1 MENKNKIYHAVEK
14 TPYRKARRKQFLVA
28 GLGLFGTSV
37 ALTLQQMGYEVYTLD
52 SEESLVQ
59 DLSTQLNYVV
69 CGDASDKKTLQSLPL
84 EDIDVAVVAIGN
96 VERNM
101 MCTMLLKELGIKQVV
116 AKAINNLHGAMLNK
130 IGADKVVY
138 AERDMGERVAHNL
151 ISAGVMDYIELS
163 SEISVMSLAIPAEFV
178 GKNLIEADLRRRY
191 DVNVV
196 AIKRDGRT
204 IVNPKAQEV
213 FQPEDEIIVLGTHE
227 GVKRMG
233 VDF

>member
-1 MENKNKIYHAVEK
+1 MS
-14 TPYRKARRKQFLVA
+14 KAKRKQFLVA

-37 ALTLQQMGYEVYTLD
+37 AVTLQGLGYEVYAMD
-52 SEESLVQ
+52 SDESLVQ
-59 DLSTQLNYVV
+59 NLSSQLTYVV
-69 CGDASDKKTLQSLPL
+69 SGDASDRKTLQALPL

-101 MCTMLLKELGIKQVV
+101 MTTMLLKELGIKQVV
-116 AKAINNLHGAMLNK
+116 SKAINNLHGAMLSK

-163 SEISVMSLAIPAEFV
+163 GEISVMSLPIPTEFI

-196 AIKRDGRT
+196 AIKREGRT
-204 IVNPKAQEV
+204 MVNPKAQEV
-213 FQPEDEIIVLGTHE
+213 FQPEDEIVVLGTHE

>member
-1 MENKNKIYHAVEK
+1 M
-14 TPYRKARRKQFLVA
+14 RKAKRKQFLVA

-37 ALTLQQMGYEVYTLD
+37 ALTLQQMGYEVYALD
-52 SEESLVQ
+52 SEEGLVQ

-69 CGDASDKKTLQSLPL
+69 CGDASDRKTLQSLPL

-116 AKAINNLHGAMLNK
+116 SKAINNLHGAMLSK

-163 SEISVMSLAIPAEFV
+163 GEISVMSLPIPTEFI

-196 AIKRDGRT
+196 AIKREGRT
-204 IVNPKAQEV
+204 MVNPKAQEV
-213 FQPEDEIIVLGTHE
+213 FQPEDEIVVLGTHE

>member
-1 MENKNKIYHAVEK
+1 MS
-14 TPYRKARRKQFLVA
+14 KAKRKQFLVA

-37 ALTLQQMGYEVYTLD
+37 ALTLQQMGYEVYALD
-52 SEESLVQ
+52 SEEVLVQ

-69 CGDASDKKTLQSLPL
+69 CGDASDRKTLQSLPL

-101 MCTMLLKELGIKQVV
+101 MCTMLLKELGVKQVV

-138 AERDMGERVAHNL
+138 AERDMGERLAHNL

-163 SEISVMSLAIPAEFV
+163 SEISVMSLPIPTEYV
-178 GKNLIEADLRRRY
+178 GKNLIESDLRRRY

-204 IVNPKAQEV
+204 MVNPKAQEV
-213 FQPEDEIIVLGTHE
+213 FQPGDEIIVLGTHE

>member
-1 MENKNKIYHAVEK
+1 MS
-14 TPYRKARRKQFLVA
+14 KAKRKQFLVA

-37 ALTLQQMGYEVYTLD
+37 AVTLQGLGYEVYALD
-52 SEESLVQ
+52 SDESIVQ
-59 DLSTQLNYVV
+59 DLSIQLPYVV

-84 EDIDVAVVAIGN
+84 EDVDVAVVSIGN

-101 MCTMLLKELGIKQVV
+101 MATMLLKELGIKQVV
-116 AKAINNLHGAMLNK
+116 SKAINNLHGAMLSK

-163 SEISVMSLAIPAEFV
+163 GEISVMSLPIPTEFI

-196 AIKRDGRT
+196 AIKREGRT
-204 IVNPKAQEV
+204 MVNPKAQEV
-213 FQPEDEIIVLGTHE
+213 FQPEDEIVVLGTHE

>member
-1 MENKNKIYHAVEK
+1 MS
-14 TPYRKARRKQFLVA
+14 KAKRKQFLVA

-37 ALTLQQMGYEVYTLD
+37 AVTLQGLGYEVYALD
-52 SEESLVQ
+52 NDESLVQ
-59 DLSTQLNYVV
+59 DLSSQLTYVV
-69 CGDASDKKTLQSLPL
+69 SGDASDRKTLQALPL

-101 MCTMLLKELGIKQVV
+101 MTTMLLKELGIKQVV
-116 AKAINNLHGAMLNK
+116 SKAINNLHGAMLSK

-163 SEISVMSLAIPAEFV
+163 SEISVMSLTIPTEFI

-196 AIKRDGRT
+196 AIKREGRT
-204 IVNPKAQEV
+204 LVNPKAQEV
-213 FQPEDEIIVLGTHE
+213 FQPEDEIIGLGTHE
-227 GVKRMG
+227 GVRRMG

>member
-1 MENKNKIYHAVEK
+1 MSKVK
-14 TPYRKARRKQFLVA
+14 RKQFLVA

-37 ALTLQQMGYEVYTLD
+37 AVTLQRLGYDVYALD
-52 SEESLVQ
+52 SDESIVQ
-59 DLSTQLNYVV
+59 DLSMQLPYVV

-84 EDIDVAVVAIGN
+84 EDVDVAVVAIGN

-101 MCTMLLKELGIKQVV
+101 MATMLLKELGIKQVV
-116 AKAINNLHGAMLNK
+116 SKAINSLHGAMLSK
-130 IGADKVVY
+130 IGADKVIF
-138 AERDMGERVAHNL
+138 AERDMGERLAHNL

-163 SEISVMSLAIPAEFV
+163 SEISVMSLPIPTEFI

>member
-1 MENKNKIYHAVEK
+1 MS
-14 TPYRKARRKQFLVA
+14 KAKRKQFLVA

-37 ALTLQQMGYEVYTLD
+37 AVTLQGLGYEVYALD
-52 SEESLVQ
+52 SDESLVQ
-59 DLSTQLNYVV
+59 DLSSQLTYVV
-69 CGDASDKKTLQSLPL
+69 SGDASDRKTLQALPL

-101 MCTMLLKELGIKQVV
+101 MTTMLLKELGIKQVV
-116 AKAINNLHGAMLNK
+116 AKAINNLHGAMLSK

-163 SEISVMSLAIPAEFV
+163 SEISVMSLPIPTEFI

-196 AIKRDGRT
+196 AIKREGRT
-204 IVNPKAQEV
+204 LVNPKAQEV
-213 FQPEDEIIVLGTHE
+213 FQPEDEIVVLGTHE

>member
-1 MENKNKIYHAVEK
+1 MSKVK
-14 TPYRKARRKQFLVA
+14 RKQFLVA

-37 ALTLQQMGYEVYTLD
+37 AVTLQGLGYDVYALD
-52 SEESLVQ
+52 SDESIVQ
-59 DLSTQLNYVV
+59 DLSMQLPYVV

-84 EDIDVAVVAIGN
+84 EDVDVAVVAIGN

-101 MCTMLLKELGIKQVV
+101 MATMLLKELGIKQVV
-116 AKAINNLHGAMLNK
+116 SKAINSLHGAMLSK
-130 IGADKVVY
+130 IGADKVIF
-138 AERDMGERVAHNL
+138 AERDMGERLAHNL

-163 SEISVMSLAIPAEFV
+163 SEISVMSLPIPTEFIS
-178 GKNLIEADLRRRY
+178 KNLIEADLRRRY

>member
-1 MENKNKIYHAVEK
+1 MSKVK
-14 TPYRKARRKQFLVA
+14 RKQFLVA

-37 ALTLQQMGYEVYTLD
+37 AVTLQGLGYDVYALD
-52 SEESLVQ
+52 SDESIVQ
-59 DLSTQLNYVV
+59 NLSMQLPYVV

-84 EDIDVAVVAIGN
+84 EDVDVAVVAIGN

-101 MCTMLLKELGIKQVV
+101 MTTMLLKELGIKQVV
-116 AKAINNLHGAMLNK
+116 SKAINNLHGAMLSK

-163 SEISVMSLAIPAEFV
+163 GEISVMSLPIPTEFI

-196 AIKRDGRT
+196 AIKREGRT
-204 IVNPKAQEV
+204 MVNPKAQEV
-213 FQPEDEIIVLGTHE
+213 FQPEDEIVVLGTHE

>member
-1 MENKNKIYHAVEK
+1 MS
-14 TPYRKARRKQFLVA
+14 KARRKQFLVA

-116 AKAINNLHGAMLNK
+116 AKAINNLHGAMRNK

>member
-1 MENKNKIYHAVEK
+1 MSKAKI
-14 TPYRKARRKQFLVA
+14 KQFLVA

-37 ALTLQQMGYEVYTLD
+37 AVTLQGLGYEVYAMD
-52 SEESLVQ
+52 SDESLVQ
-59 DLSTQLNYVV
+59 NLSTQLTYVV
-69 CGDASDKKTLQSLPL
+69 SGDASDRKTLQALPL

-101 MCTMLLKELGIKQVV
+101 MTTMLLKELGIKQVV
-116 AKAINNLHGAMLNK
+116 SKAINNLHGAMLSK

-163 SEISVMSLAIPAEFV
+163 GEISVMSLPIPTEFI

-196 AIKRDGRT
+196 AIKREGRT
-204 IVNPKAQEV
+204 MVNPKAQEV
-213 FQPEDEIIVLGTHE
+213 FQPEDEIVVLGTHE

>member
-1 MENKNKIYHAVEK
+1 MS
-14 TPYRKARRKQFLVA
+14 KARRKQFLVA

-37 ALTLQQMGYEVYTLD
+37 AVTLQGLGYDVYALD
-52 SEESLVQ
+52 SDESIVQ
-59 DLSTQLNYVV
+59 DLSMQLPYVV

-84 EDIDVAVVAIGN
+84 EDVDVAVVAIGN

-101 MCTMLLKELGIKQVV
+101 MATMLLKELGIKQVV
-116 AKAINNLHGAMLNK
+116 SKAINSLHGAMLSK

-163 SEISVMSLAIPAEFV
+163 SEISVMSLPIPTEFI

-204 IVNPKAQEV
+204 LVNPKAQEV

>member
-1 MENKNKIYHAVEK
+1 MSKVK
-14 TPYRKARRKQFLVA
+14 RKQFLVA

-37 ALTLQQMGYEVYTLD
+37 AVTLQGLGYDVYALD
-52 SEESLVQ
+52 SDESIVQ
-59 DLSTQLNYVV
+59 DLSMQLPYVV

-84 EDIDVAVVAIGN
+84 EDVDVAVVAIGN

-101 MCTMLLKELGIKQVV
+101 MATMLLKELGIKQVV
-116 AKAINNLHGAMLNK
+116 SKAINDLHGAMLSK

-163 SEISVMSLAIPAEFV
+163 GEISVMSLPVPLNFV
-178 GKNLIEADLRRRY
+178 GKNLIEADLRSRY

-196 AIKRDGRT
+196 AIKREGRT

>member
-1 MENKNKIYHAVEK
+1 MS
-14 TPYRKARRKQFLVA
+14 KAKRKQFLVA

-37 ALTLQQMGYEVYTLD
+37 AVTLQGLGYEVYAMD
-52 SEESLVQ
+52 SDESLVQ
-59 DLSTQLNYVV
+59 NLSTQLTYVV
-69 CGDASDKKTLQSLPL
+69 SGDASDRKTLQALPL

-101 MCTMLLKELGIKQVV
+101 MTTMLLKELGIKQVV
-116 AKAINNLHGAMLNK
+116 SKAINNLHGAMLSK

-163 SEISVMSLAIPAEFV
+163 GETSVMSLPIPTEFI

-196 AIKRDGRT
+196 AIKREGRT
-204 IVNPKAQEV
+204 MVNPKAQEV
-213 FQPEDEIIVLGTHE
+213 FQPEDEIVVLGTHE
-227 GVKRMG
+227 GVKRRG

>member
-1 MENKNKIYHAVEK
+1 MS
-14 TPYRKARRKQFLVA
+14 KARRKQFLVA

-116 AKAINNLHGAMLNK
+116 AKAINNLHGAMLSK

-163 SEISVMSLAIPAEFV
+163 SEISVMSLPIPTEFV

>member
-1 MENKNKIYHAVEK
+1 MS
-14 TPYRKARRKQFLVA
+14 KARRKQFLVA

-37 ALTLQQMGYEVYTLD
+37 AVTLQGLGYDVYALD
-52 SEESLVQ
+52 SDESIVQ
-59 DLSTQLNYVV
+59 DLSMQLPYVV

-84 EDIDVAVVAIGN
+84 EDVDVAVVAIGN

-101 MCTMLLKELGIKQVV
+101 MATMLLKELGIKQVV
-116 AKAINNLHGAMLNK
+116 SKAINSLHGAMLSK
-130 IGADKVVY
+130 IGADKVIF
-138 AERDMGERVAHNL
+138 AERDMGERLAHNL

-163 SEISVMSLAIPAEFV
+163 SEISVMSLPIPTEFIS
-178 GKNLIEADLRRRY
+178 KNLIEADLRRRY

>member
-1 MENKNKIYHAVEK
+1 MS
-14 TPYRKARRKQFLVA
+14 KARRKQFLVA
-28 GLGLFGTSV
+28 GLRLFGTSV

>member
-1 MENKNKIYHAVEK
+1 MSKVK
-14 TPYRKARRKQFLVA
+14 RKQFLVA

-37 ALTLQQMGYEVYTLD
+37 AVTLQGLGYDVYALD
-52 SEESLVQ
+52 SDESIVQ
-59 DLSTQLNYVV
+59 DLSMQLPYVV

-84 EDIDVAVVAIGN
+84 EDVDVAVVAIGN

-101 MCTMLLKELGIKQVV
+101 MATMLLKELGIEQVV
-116 AKAINNLHGAMLNK
+116 SKAINSLHGAMLSK
-130 IGADKVVY
+130 IGADKVIF
-138 AERDMGERVAHNL
+138 AERDMGERLAHNL

-163 SEISVMSLAIPAEFV
+163 SEISVMSLPIPTEFI

-204 IVNPKAQEV
+204 LVNPKAQEV

>member
-1 MENKNKIYHAVEK
+1 M
-14 TPYRKARRKQFLVA
+14 RKAKRKQFLVA

-37 ALTLQQMGYEVYTLD
+37 ALTLQQMGYEVYALD
-52 SEESLVQ
+52 SEEGLVQ

-69 CGDASDKKTLQSLPL
+69 CGDASDRKTLQSLPL

-101 MCTMLLKELGIKQVV
+101 MCTMLLKELGVKQVV

-163 SEISVMSLAIPAEFV
+163 GEISIMSLSIPTEFV
-178 GKNLIEADLRRRY
+178 GKNLIESDLRRRY

-204 IVNPKAQEV
+204 MVNPKAQEV

>member
-1 MENKNKIYHAVEK
+1 MS
-14 TPYRKARRKQFLVA
+14 KARRKQFLVA

-52 SEESLVQ
+52 SEEGLVQ

-101 MCTMLLKELGIKQVV
+101 MCTMLLKELGVKQVV

-163 SEISVMSLAIPAEFV
+163 GEISVMSLSIPTEFV
-178 GKNLIEADLRRRY
+178 GKNLIESDLRRRY

-204 IVNPKAQEV
+204 MVNPKAQEV
-213 FQPEDEIIVLGTHE
+213 FQPGDEIIVLGTHE

>member
-1 MENKNKIYHAVEK
+1 MS
-14 TPYRKARRKQFLVA
+14 KAKRKQFLVA

-37 ALTLQQMGYEVYTLD
+37 AVTLQGLGYEVYALD
-52 SEESLVQ
+52 NDESLVQ
-59 DLSTQLNYVV
+59 DLSSQLTYVV
-69 CGDASDKKTLQSLPL
+69 SGDASDRKTLQALPL

-101 MCTMLLKELGIKQVV
+101 MTTMLLKELGIKQVV
-116 AKAINNLHGAMLNK
+116 SKAINNLHGAMLSK

-163 SEISVMSLAIPAEFV
+163 GEISVMSLPIPTEFI

-196 AIKRDGRT
+196 AIKREGRT
-204 IVNPKAQEV
+204 LVNPKAQEV
-213 FQPEDEIIVLGTHE
+213 FQPEDEIVVLGTHE

>member
-1 MENKNKIYHAVEK
+1 MS
-14 TPYRKARRKQFLVA
+14 KAKRKQFLVA

-37 ALTLQQMGYEVYTLD
+37 AVTLQGLGYEVYALD
-52 SEESLVQ
+52 NDESLVQ
-59 DLSTQLNYVV
+59 DLSSQLTYVV
-69 CGDASDKKTLQSLPL
+69 SGDASDRKTLQALPL

-101 MCTMLLKELGIKQVV
+101 MTTMLLKELGIKQVV
-116 AKAINNLHGAMLNK
+116 AKAINNLHGAMLSK

-163 SEISVMSLAIPAEFV
+163 SEISVMSLPVPLNFV
-178 GKNLIEADLRRRY
+178 GKNLIEADLRSRY

-196 AIKRDGRT
+196 AIKREGRT

>member
-1 MENKNKIYHAVEK
+1 M
-14 TPYRKARRKQFLVA
+14 RKAKRKQFLVA
-28 GLGLFGTSV
+28 GLGLFFTSV
-37 ALTLQQMGYEVYTLD
+37 ALTLQQMGYEVYALD
-52 SEESLVQ
+52 SEEGLVQ

-69 CGDASDKKTLQSLPL
+69 CGDASDRKTLQSLPL

-101 MCTMLLKELGIKQVV
+101 MCTMLLKELGVKQVV

-163 SEISVMSLAIPAEFV
+163 GEISVMSLSIPTEFV
-178 GKNLIEADLRRRY
+178 GKNLIESDLRRRY

-204 IVNPKAQEV
+204 MVNPKAQEV
-213 FQPEDEIIVLGTHE
+213 FQPGDEIIVLGTHE

>member
-1 MENKNKIYHAVEK
+1 MS
-14 TPYRKARRKQFLVA
+14 KAKRKQFLVA

-37 ALTLQQMGYEVYTLD
+37 AVTLQGLGYEVYAMD
-52 SEESLVQ
+52 SDESLVQ
-59 DLSTQLNYVV
+59 NLSSQLSYVV
-69 CGDASDKKTLQSLPL
+69 SGDASDRKTLQSLPL

-101 MCTMLLKELGIKQVV
+101 MTTMLLKELGIKQVIS
-116 AKAINNLHGAMLNK
+116 KAINNLHGAMLSK

-163 SEISVMSLAIPAEFV
+163 SEISVMSLPIPTEFV

-204 IVNPKAQEV
+204 LVNPKAQEV
-213 FQPEDEIIVLGTHE
+213 FQPEDEIVVLGTHE

>member
-1 MENKNKIYHAVEK
+1 MKNNK
-14 TPYRKARRKQFLVA
+14 RKQILVA

-37 ALTLQQMGYEVYTLD
+37 AVTLQGLGYEVYAMD
-52 SEESLVQ
+52 SDESLVQ
-59 DLSTQLNYVV
+59 DMSSQLNYVV
-69 CGDASDKKTLQSLPL
+69 SGDASDRKTLQALPL

-101 MCTMLLKELGIKQVV
+101 MTTMLLKELGIKQVV
-116 AKAINNLHGAMLNK
+116 SKAINNLHGAMLSK

-163 SEISVMSLAIPAEFV
+163 GEISVMSLSVPTDLI

-196 AIKRDGRT
+196 AIKREGRT
-204 IVNPKAQEV
+204 MVNPKAQEV

>member
-1 MENKNKIYHAVEK
+1 MS
-14 TPYRKARRKQFLVA
+14 KAKRKQFLVA

-37 ALTLQQMGYEVYTLD
+37 AVTLQGLGYEVYAMD
-52 SEESLVQ
+52 SDESLVQ
-59 DLSTQLNYVV
+59 NLSTQLTYVV
-69 CGDASDKKTLQSLPL
+69 SGDASDRKTLQALPL
-84 EDIDVAVVAIGN
+84 EDIEVAVVAIGN

-101 MCTMLLKELGIKQVV
+101 MTTMLLKELGIKQVV
-116 AKAINNLHGAMLNK
+116 SKAINNLHGAMLSK

-163 SEISVMSLAIPAEFV
+163 SEISVMSLPIPTEFI

-196 AIKRDGRT
+196 AIKREGRT
-204 IVNPKAQEV
+204 LVNPKAQEV
-213 FQPEDEIIVLGTHE
+213 FQPEDEIVVLGTHE

>member
-1 MENKNKIYHAVEK
+1 MS
-14 TPYRKARRKQFLVA
+14 KAKRKQFLVA

-37 ALTLQQMGYEVYTLD
+37 AVTLQGLGYEVYAMD
-52 SEESLVQ
+52 SDESLVQ
-59 DLSTQLNYVV
+59 NLSTQLTYVV
-69 CGDASDKKTLQSLPL
+69 SGDASDRKTLQALPL

-101 MCTMLLKELGIKQVV
+101 MTTMLLKELGIKQVV
-116 AKAINNLHGAMLNK
+116 SKAINNLHGAMLSK

-163 SEISVMSLAIPAEFV
+163 GEISVMSLPIPTEFI

-196 AIKRDGRT
+196 AIKREGRT
-204 IVNPKAQEV
+204 MVNPKAQEV

>member
-1 MENKNKIYHAVEK
+1 MS
-14 TPYRKARRKQFLVA
+14 KARRKQFLVA

-151 ISAGVMDYIELS
+151 ISAGIMDYIELS

>member
-1 MENKNKIYHAVEK
+1 MS
-14 TPYRKARRKQFLVA
+14 KAKRKQFLVA

-37 ALTLQQMGYEVYTLD
+37 AVTLQGLGYEVYALD
-52 SEESLVQ
+52 SDESLVQ
-59 DLSTQLNYVV
+59 DLSSQLTYVV
-69 CGDASDKKTLQSLPL
+69 SGDASDRKTLQSLPL

-101 MCTMLLKELGIKQVV
+101 MTTMLLKELGIKQVV
-116 AKAINNLHGAMLNK
+116 SKAINNLHGAMLSK

-163 SEISVMSLAIPAEFV
+163 SEISVMSLTIPTEFI

-196 AIKRDGRT
+196 AIKREGRT
-204 IVNPKAQEV
+204 LVNPKAQEV
-213 FQPEDEIIVLGTHE
+213 FQPEDEIVVLGTHE

>member
-1 MENKNKIYHAVEK
+1 MS
-14 TPYRKARRKQFLVA
+14 KAKRKQFLVA

-37 ALTLQQMGYEVYTLD
+37 AVTLQGLGYEVYAMD
-52 SEESLVQ
+52 SDESLVQ
-59 DLSTQLNYVV
+59 NLSTQLTYVV
-69 CGDASDKKTLQSLPL
+69 SGDASDRKTLQALPL

-101 MCTMLLKELGIKQVV
+101 MTTMLLKELGIKQVV
-116 AKAINNLHGAMLNK
+116 SKAINNLHGAMLSK

-163 SEISVMSLAIPAEFV
+163 GEISVMSLPIPTEFI

-196 AIKRDGRT
+196 AIKREGRT
-204 IVNPKAQEV
+204 LVNPKAQEV

>member
-1 MENKNKIYHAVEK
+1 MS
-14 TPYRKARRKQFLVA
+14 KAKRKQFLVA

-37 ALTLQQMGYEVYTLD
+37 AVTLQGLGYEVYAMD
-52 SEESLVQ
+52 SDESLVQ
-59 DLSTQLNYVV
+59 NLSTQLTYVV
-69 CGDASDKKTLQSLPL
+69 SGDASDRKTLQALPL

-101 MCTMLLKELGIKQVV
+101 MTTMLLKELGIKQVV
-116 AKAINNLHGAMLNK
+116 AKAINNLHGAMLSK

-138 AERDMGERVAHNL
+138 AERDMGERLAHNL

-163 SEISVMSLAIPAEFV
+163 GEISVMSLPVPLNFV
-178 GKNLIEADLRRRY
+178 GKNLIEADLRSRY

-196 AIKRDGRT
+196 AIKREGRT

>member
-1 MENKNKIYHAVEK
+1 MS
-14 TPYRKARRKQFLVA
+14 KARRKQFLVA

-101 MCTMLLKELGIKQVV
+101 MCTMLLKELGVKQVV

>member
-1 MENKNKIYHAVEK
+1 MS
-14 TPYRKARRKQFLVA
+14 KARRKQFLVA

-213 FQPEDEIIVLGTHE
+213 FQPEDQIIVLGTHE

>member
-1 MENKNKIYHAVEK
+1 MSKVK
-14 TPYRKARRKQFLVA
+14 RKQFLVA

-37 ALTLQQMGYEVYTLD
+37 AVTLQGLGYDVYALD
-52 SEESLVQ
+52 SDESIVQ
-59 DLSTQLNYVV
+59 DLSMQLPYVV

-84 EDIDVAVVAIGN
+84 EDVDVAVVAIGN

-101 MCTMLLKELGIKQVV
+101 MATMLLKELGIKQVIS
-116 AKAINNLHGAMLNK
+116 KAINNLHGAMLSK

-163 SEISVMSLAIPAEFV
+163 SEISVMSLPIPTEFV

-204 IVNPKAQEV
+204 LVNPKAQEV
-213 FQPEDEIIVLGTHE
+213 FQPEDEIVVLGTHE

>member
-1 MENKNKIYHAVEK
+1 MS
-14 TPYRKARRKQFLVA
+14 KARRKQFLVA

-116 AKAINNLHGAMLNK
+116 AKDINNLHGAMLNK

>member
-1 MENKNKIYHAVEK
+1 MSKVK
-14 TPYRKARRKQFLVA
+14 RKQFLVA

-37 ALTLQQMGYEVYTLD
+37 AVTLQGLGYDVYALD
-52 SEESLVQ
+52 SDESIVQ
-59 DLSTQLNYVV
+59 NLSMQLPYVV

-84 EDIDVAVVAIGN
+84 EDVDVAVVAIGN

-101 MCTMLLKELGIKQVV
+101 MATMLLKELGIKQVV
-116 AKAINNLHGAMLNK
+116 SKAINSLHGAMLSK
-130 IGADKVVY
+130 IGADKVIF
-138 AERDMGERVAHNL
+138 AERDMGERLAHNL

-163 SEISVMSLAIPAEFV
+163 SEISVMSLPIPTEFI

>member
-1 MENKNKIYHAVEK
+1 MS
-14 TPYRKARRKQFLVA
+14 TARRKQFLVA

-163 SEISVMSLAIPAEFV
+163 SEISVMSLAIPTEFV

>member
-1 MENKNKIYHAVEK
+1 MS
-14 TPYRKARRKQFLVA
+14 KAKRKQFLVA

-37 ALTLQQMGYEVYTLD
+37 AVTLQGLGYEVYALD
-52 SEESLVQ
+52 NDESLVQ
-59 DLSTQLNYVV
+59 DLSSQLTYVV
-69 CGDASDKKTLQSLPL
+69 SGDASDRKTLQALPL

-101 MCTMLLKELGIKQVV
+101 MTTMLLKELGIKQVV
-116 AKAINNLHGAMLNK
+116 AKAINNLHGAMLSK

-163 SEISVMSLAIPAEFV
+163 SEISVMSLPIPTEFI

-196 AIKRDGRT
+196 AIKREGRT
-204 IVNPKAQEV
+204 LVNPKAQEV
-213 FQPEDEIIVLGTHE
+213 FQPEDEIVVLGTHE